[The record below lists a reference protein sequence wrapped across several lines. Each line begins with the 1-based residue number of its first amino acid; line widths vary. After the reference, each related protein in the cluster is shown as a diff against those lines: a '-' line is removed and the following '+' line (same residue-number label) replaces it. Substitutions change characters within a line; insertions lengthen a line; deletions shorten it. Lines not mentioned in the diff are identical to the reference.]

1 MLKKILIAFVVLF
14 VIIQF
19 FRIDKTNPVSAK
31 ENDFIEIYQPPAEI
45 TEMIKAS
52 CYDCHS
58 NTTKYPW
65 YTNVAPV
72 SWFVKDH
79 INEGRDY
86 FNFSEWSL
94 MTDKRQD
101 HILEECGEEVE
112 ENEMPLPSYLWTH
125 SEAELSHDQR
135 ETLEHYF
142 ESLRK

>member
-1 MLKKILIAFVVLF
+1 MIKKILIVLVVLLI
-14 VIIQF
+14 IIQF

-31 ENDFIEIYQPPAEI
+31 ENDFIEIYQPSTEI
-45 TEMIKAS
+45 AAMLKTS

-58 NTTKYPW
+58 NESKYPW

-79 INEGRDY
+79 INEGREY

-94 MTDKRQD
+94 MTDKRKD
-101 HILEECGEEVE
+101 HILEECAEEVE
-112 ENEMPLPSYLWTH
+112 ESEMPLSSYLLTH
-125 SEAELSHDQR
+125 SEAELTHEQK

-142 ESLRK
+142 NDLRK